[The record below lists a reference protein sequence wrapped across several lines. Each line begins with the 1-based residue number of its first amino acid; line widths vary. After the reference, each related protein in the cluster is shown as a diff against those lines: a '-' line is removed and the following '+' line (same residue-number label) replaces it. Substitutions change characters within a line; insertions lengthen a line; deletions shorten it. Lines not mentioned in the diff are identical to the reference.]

1 MTEEIRTRTNPLI
14 VITSTTEKYAPEK
27 TVRDIIEAIQIQV
40 TRDFK
45 PAWGIDA
52 EIVYAKKGK
61 EYPNAYRI
69 NIRATAG
76 EENKGYLGYHFSEN
90 GYPVASIFSAGALKG
105 DKTILGALSAVGA

>member
-1 MTEEIRTRTNPLI
+1 MTTETRRTRTNPLI
-14 VITSTTEKYAPEK
+14 VIKSATEKYAPEK
-27 TVRDIIEAIQIQV
+27 TVRDIIDALQIQV

-52 EIVYAKKGK
+52 TVVYAEKGE

-76 EENKGYLGYHFSEN
+76 EEDKGYLGYHFSEN
-90 GYPVASIFSAGALKG
+90 GYPVASIFAAEDLEG
-105 DKTILGALSAVGA
+105 